1 MAVGRPQR
9 DILHDKERTEGGW
22 DWGPYYLKVHLRE
35 QSPADKQ
42 GVWAGW
48 FGSVFDPPRS

>member
-9 DILHDKERTEGGW
+9 DILHDKERTEGGSN
-22 DWGPYYLKVHLRE
+22 WGPYYLKVHLWE